1 MTLSRA
7 HRLFRPFC
15 WLAWLS
21 LFAPLAGQSV
31 ADEGVDRGLLFRV
44 QAAGSGGPSWLFG
57 TIHSEDARVLA
68 LPELVQQSLG
78 RARAFAMEVVPDA
91 DAMAQSTAAMRYH
104 DGQTLSDLLPAELYA
119 ESISAL
125 AERGLPEAVVRSFK
139 PWAVMLLISMPEA
152 KTGQFL
158 DMKLYQQALSE
169 GLPVVGLESMDEQL
183 AVFERLSLADQV
195 ALLRETLAVRA
206 DLPDLFSALVDA
218 YIARDLPALT
228 ALGNSYLHGADPAVA
243 ARFEQLLLHAR
254 NERMAERVLPLIE
267 RGGYF
272 VAVGALHLPGPGGLL
287 ERLRAAGFD
296 VERVY

>member
-91 DAMAQSTAAMRYH
+91 DAMAQSTAAMRY
-104 DGQTLSDLLPAELYA
+104 TTARRCRTCCRPNCMPVASVP
-119 ESISAL
+119 SPSAGC
-125 AERGLPEAVVRSFK
+125 RK
-139 PWAVMLLISMPEA
+139 PWCGRSN
-152 KTGQFL
+152 
-158 DMKLYQQALSE
+158 
-169 GLPVVGLESMDEQL
+169 
-183 AVFERLSLADQV
+183 
-195 ALLRETLAVRA
+195 
-206 DLPDLFSALVDA
+206 
-218 YIARDLPALT
+218 
-228 ALGNSYLHGADPAVA
+228 LGRSCC
-243 ARFEQLLLHAR
+243 
-254 NERMAERVLPLIE
+254 
-267 RGGYF
+267 
-272 VAVGALHLPGPGGLL
+272 
-287 ERLRAAGFD
+287 
-296 VERVY
+296 